1 MDQEQE
7 TGSVRPT
14 DLAHEPDF
22 HIGAMQVRPSLR
34 VVTSEQGEEVVLEP
48 RVMQVLVEL
57 AKARGSIVS
66 RDDLT
71 ARCWGGQVVG
81 DGSINR
87 VISLLRGLA
96 ADMPHADFSIETVP
110 KVGYRL
116 IAESNTADDR
126 EAASTV
132 QRSGSIDR
140 RGALL
145 GGIAAAAV
153 IAIGGAGYSMLGNR
167 RIPREAQQFF
177 ERGMQAMREDDGP
190 QYPYAASQFRESV
203 RVAPEFADGWGML
216 ALAYQFGS
224 SYQPDEEQDA
234 AEMRIRSAADRAFA
248 LDTDNPAASAALAW
262 REPVFR
268 NWADAEEKWRALIAH
283 FDELAVARWGLAW
296 VLYEVGRTR
305 EAAEELAPY
314 AQVVNRPH
322 TLAQLYWDAGR
333 TDEAEMVI
341 EQALATRPR
350 DTATWFTQYWIYL
363 RSGQE
368 ARALSMVADQSARP
382 LGIPDGEFGRLRA
395 TATAYAERTP
405 AAIEEAMSANLLAA
419 TQGRRFCE
427 SAIEVAC
434 ELGRTSTAFDLT
446 ESYFFDPRFFTGGNR
461 FREHSSVYVS
471 APRTGF
477 LLAPACRPMF
487 ASPRYTEILS
497 EIGLAEYWEQ
507 TGTTPDRWPVIVA
520 ARA

>member
-1 MDQEQE
+1 MYQDQV
-7 TGSVRPT
+7 TGSPRPT

-22 HIGAMQVRPSLR
+22 RIGAMEVRPSLR
-34 VVTSEQGEEVVLEP
+34 VVTSETGEEVVLEP

-66 RDDLT
+66 RDDLI

-81 DGSINR
+81 DGAINR
-87 VISLLRGLA
+87 AISLLRALA
-96 ADMPHADFSIETVP
+96 GDMPHAAFSIETVP

-116 IAESNTADDR
+116 VAETNTAD
-126 EAASTV
+126 E
-132 QRSGSIDR
+132 SGAGGVGAGNGAIDR
-140 RGALL
+140 RKALI
-145 GGIAAAAV
+145 GGIAAVCAV
-153 IAIGGAGYSMLGNR
+153 GLAGAGYAAFGNR
-167 RIPREAQQFF
+167 SVPREAQQFF

-190 QYPYAASQFRESV
+190 QYPYAASQFREAV
-203 RVAPEFADGWGML
+203 RVAPEYADGWGML

-305 EAAEELAPY
+305 DAAEELAPY
-314 AQVVNRPH
+314 AAAVNRPH

-333 TDEAEMVI
+333 TDEAQMVI
-341 EQALATRPR
+341 EQALADRPR
-350 DTATWFTQYWIYL
+350 DTATWFRQFWIFL

-368 ARALSMVADQSARP
+368 ARALALISDESARP
-382 LGIPDGEFGRLRA
+382 LGIPDSEFERLRA

-405 AAIEEAMSANLLAA
+405 GAIEAAMAANLAA
-419 TQGRRFCE
+419 ARQGRRFCE

-434 ELGRTSTAFDLT
+434 ELGQTSTAFDLA
-446 ESYFFDPRFFTGGNR
+446 ESYFFDPRFFMDASRAGK
-461 FREHSSVYVS
+461 HSSVYVS

-487 ASPRYTEILS
+487 ANPRYMEILG
-497 EIGLAEYWEQ
+497 EIGLTDYWEQ
-507 TGTTPDRWPVIVA
+507 TGTTPDRWPVILA
-520 ARA
+520 ALG